1 MSKNRIQE
9 KELVID
15 AQKNPEFADSQKLMC
30 QQDAMETIRN
40 SKSFIL
46 IANMGDTTKCMGGIH
61 GQSDTILLIKGLR
74 VSLKNLKKKLMK
86 DLSSEE

>member
-1 MSKNRIQE
+1 MSENRIE
-9 KELVID
+9 KKELVID
-15 AQKNPEFADSQKLMC
+15 AQKNPEYAASQKLMC

-61 GQSDTILLIKGLR
+61 GQSDTIILIKGLQ
-74 VSLKNLKKKLMK
+74 VSLNNLKKQLMK